1 MKYISIKNWQKFQ
14 HYKDRCPPW
23 IKLHRDLLR
32 DYDFLCLQDASKLQL
47 MLLWLLASQM
57 NNKIPADDN
66 FIKTQI
72 GIHGDLSIKELK
84 DKGFIYDASD
94 MLAECKQ
101 SAIGET
107 ETETETETDAG
118 KGTSIASYL
127 KSNIPDEVLPISWGE
142 IAYEITEWDDS
153 KIDLEWDKFK
163 DYWKATTKNRIKK
176 DWLAT
181 WRNWCRNNKER
192 KFKNG

>member
-1 MKYISIKNWQKFQ
+1 
-14 HYKDRCPPW
+14 
-23 IKLHRDLLR
+23 
-32 DYDFLCLQDASKLQL
+32 
-47 MLLWLLASQM
+47 M